1 MAIDR
6 GLTHVYTG
14 TGKGKTTAVFGLALR
29 ALGRGNRVLV
39 VQFLKGGGELSGEAA
54 MLKALPGAEVIAFTD
69 QRHPIFCKDCDVE
82 KLKASIGGGFRLAA
96 DKVRS
101 GEYDLVVLDEVNN
114 CMREGWLDPAD
125 VVSLMRDRPAG
136 VELALTGRGCPDEV
150 IEAADYVTEMRP
162 IKHPAEKGIMARRGV
177 EY

>member
-1 MAIDR
+1 MAIER

-14 TGKGKTTAVFGLALR
+14 FGKGKTSAAFGLALR

-54 MLKALPGAEVIAFTD
+54 VLGNMPGAEVVAFTD
-69 QRHPIFCKDCDVE
+69 QRHPIFCRDCDVE
-82 KLKASIGGGFRLAA
+82 KLKASIAEGFRLAGEKA
-96 DKVRS
+96 RS
-101 GEYDLVVLDEVNN
+101 GNYDLVVLDELNN
-114 CMREGWLDPAD
+114 CMREGWLAPAS
-125 VVSLMRDRPAG
+125 VVELIKSKPAG
-136 VELALTGRGCPDEV
+136 LELVLTGRGCPDAVVEV
-150 IEAADYVTEMRP
+150 ADYVTEMTL